1 MTLWNL
7 VEPRGHSETVGP
19 FGSNETLVGSHGM
32 INPGRNLLEPW
43 LHCDTSTE
51 ARGALES
58 VGMLGKLT
66 EA

>member
-1 MTLWNL
+1 MLGTYTEPWLCCDTSTEAPGALETVVTLWKL
-7 VEPRGHSETVGP
+7 
-19 FGSNETLVGSHGM
+19 M
-32 INPGRNLLEPW
+32 EPW

-66 EA
+66 EAWAPQ